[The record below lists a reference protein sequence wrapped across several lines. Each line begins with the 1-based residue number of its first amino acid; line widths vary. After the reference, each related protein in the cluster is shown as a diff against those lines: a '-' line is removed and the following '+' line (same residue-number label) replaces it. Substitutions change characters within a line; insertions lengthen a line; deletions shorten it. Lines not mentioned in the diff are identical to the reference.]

1 MKILFLQLESPTIGG
16 IWGVNKVLALKFS
29 LKNEVTIISARKS
42 DSNYVESM
50 PSNIKMITINNNS
63 WDRVRI
69 NQIKRK
75 KSFKLLK
82 ERLKQNESRKKDYQM
97 IRNYILD
104 IKPDVIINSHY
115 ELLDSIPNS
124 YLKKTVNVFHT
135 SYKNIKE
142 NNRFAINK
150 LKKYQTKIGKLVW
163 LTKETYKNALKDG
176 LTNSTYIYNPVKF
189 EVKDLPNISS
199 HKKLVTIARLS
210 SKEKNIDEMI
220 KIVDKVFKECKD
232 WSFELYGPGLPSE
245 KSLEIIKNNPRIE
258 LKGITNNSKEVLLS
272 SSIYLSTSLYEGFSL
287 SILEANTCGLPVLTY
302 NFGESCSEEVI
313 DKKTGFIVSN
323 ENEFA
328 EKLKQLINNNKLL
341 EELSQNAFE
350 FSKNFNIDIIINEW
364 YKLFDGI
371 GEL

>member
-29 LKNEVTIISARKS
+29 LKNDVTIISARKS
-42 DSNYVESM
+42 DSDYTESM
-50 PSNIKMITINNNS
+50 PSNIKMITINDNS

-69 NQIKRK
+69 NQIIRK

-97 IRNYILD
+97 IRNYILA

-124 YLKKTVNVFHT
+124 YLKKTINVFHT

-163 LTKETYKNALKDG
+163 LTEETYKNALKDG
-176 LTNSTYIYNPVKF
+176 LNNSTYIYNPVKF

-258 LKGITNNSKEVLLS
+258 LKGITDNSKEVLLS

-350 FSKNFNIDIIINEW
+350 FSKNFNINIIINEW
-364 YKLFDGI
+364 YKLFDEI